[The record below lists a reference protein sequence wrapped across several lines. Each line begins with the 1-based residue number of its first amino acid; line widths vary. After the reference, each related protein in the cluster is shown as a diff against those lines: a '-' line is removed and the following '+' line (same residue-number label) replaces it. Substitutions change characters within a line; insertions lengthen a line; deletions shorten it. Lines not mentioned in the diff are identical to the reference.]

1 MTEDELRK
9 VVADLPPKRRTL
21 YETIAAFGP
30 MTQREMH
37 ESVGRTGKSAAFK
50 EHLRPLEFAGLI
62 HKVGKRRMPGSS
74 TSAWLYAAVAADQV
88 EHEAARYREEGGQ
101 RVPSPQDVSRPSTRL
116 TRGEFS
122 GWVRARRRILE
133 NIELLI
139 AIEPMM
145 FWEAADREDLAAVA
159 RDLTVLREW
168 IDCVA
173 DAFDIRTADDKTRER
188 IEKLRNV
195 AGREP
200 SEAPSYL
207 AKADKLEREL

>member
-9 VVADLPPKRRTL
+9 AVADLPPKRRSL
-21 YETIAAFGP
+21 YEMIAERGP
-30 MTQREMH
+30 VTQRDMH
-37 ESVGRTGKSAAFK
+37 EASGRKGKSAAFK

-62 HKVGKRRMPGSS
+62 RKAGRRRLPGSNA
-74 TSAWLYAAVAADQV
+74 SAWLYAAVPADQV
-88 EHEAARYREEGGQ
+88 EAQ
-101 RVPSPQDVSRPSTRL
+101 RRRGRVYPTPSPQDVSRPSRRL
-116 TRGEFS
+116 ERGEFS

-139 AIEPMM
+139 AIEPMV
-145 FWEAADREDLAAVA
+145 FWEAADSDDLEGVV

-173 DAFDIRTADDKTRER
+173 DAFDMRQADDKTRDR
-188 IEKLRNV
+188 IEKLRDV

-207 AKADKLEREL
+207 AKADELERKL